1 MKKGKYFSFTLHEP
15 RGVVATIIPWNYP
28 LMMYIWGVAPALCCG
43 NSVVMKVAE
52 STPLSGLYVAQLLTE
67 AGLPDGVLNVVSG
80 LGDVAGRAL
89 VSHPAVDLV
98 HFTGSDVI
106 GRQVM
111 KAAADELTPVVLEM
125 GGKSPAIVFEDANL
139 DVAVENVEFTMFYNS
154 GQTCDSSSRIFVHV
168 ESARKFKRE
177 QNRVISRLSIDH

>member
-1 MKKGKYFSFTLHEP
+1 MLK
-15 RGVVATIIPWNYP
+15 VV
-28 LMMYIWGVAPALCCG
+28 
-43 NSVVMKVAE
+43 E
-52 STPLSGLYVAQLLTE
+52 SMPLSGLYVDQLLTE
-67 AGLPDGVLNVVSG
+67 AGLPDGALNVVSG

-89 VSHPAVDLV
+89 ISHPAVDLV

-111 KAAADELTPVVLEM
+111 KAAADGLTPVVLEM

-168 ESARKFKRE
+168 ESARKF
-177 QNRVISRLSIDH
+177 DH